1 MEGGFKVEFVQEIDI
16 TSLLGN
22 LLDNALE
29 AAKKCKKGKI
39 WVYLYMQ
46 NDGEF
51 VVFRI
56 KNTYNGTIIQNGEQF
71 MTTKEEKSFHG
82 IGLRNVNR
90 IVETYSGD
98 IYRNFD
104 GKIFETMIV
113 LPNPT
118 SEIETE

>member
-1 MEGGFKVEFVQEIDI
+1 MREIDI
-16 TSLLGN
+16 TSLFGN

-29 AAKKCKKGKI
+29 AAKKCESGKI
-39 WVYLYMQ
+39 WIDLFMQ

-71 MTTKEEKSFHG
+71 MTTKEEKNFHG

-90 IVETYSGD
+90 IIEAYSGD
-98 IYRNFD
+98 IYREYD
-104 GKIFETMIV
+104 DKIFETMVV
-113 LPNPT
+113 LSPI
-118 SEIETE
+118 SAS

>member
-1 MEGGFKVEFVQEIDI
+1 
-16 TSLLGN
+16 
-22 LLDNALE
+22 
-29 AAKKCKKGKI
+29 
-39 WVYLYMQ
+39 MQ

-56 KNTYNGTIIQNGEQF
+56 KNTYNGAIVQNGEQF